1 MTRPA
6 PAVDPDPARE
16 PLDLIYRLGDRP
28 PLGEACLVGFQHV
41 LAVFVGIVTPPLIIG
56 GALGL
61 DIADVSTLVSMSL
74 LISGIAT
81 FIQTRRIIP
90 TALVRAAGAPSMDV
104 AVQVPEDG
112 L

>member
-6 PAVDPDPARE
+6 PALDPDPARE

-28 PLGEACLVGFQHV
+28 PLVEACLVGFQHV
-41 LAVFVGIVTPPLIIG
+41 LAVFVGIITPPLIIG

-74 LISGIAT
+74 LISGIVVGRGNPPT
-81 FIQTRRIIP
+81 PRREYRVGRGSP
-90 TALVRAAGAPSMDV
+90 GGG
-104 AVQVPEDG
+104 QVG
-112 L
+112 R